1 MLNFRN
7 TNIFFIALLAIL
19 IGVHVKYGLPLYI
32 YPLVLVIYSLIVF
45 YGCYF
50 VGSNFFINIICSAN
64 TNQKEIAISFDDGP
78 ATNHT
83 PEILQ
88 LLKQADVKAT
98 FFCIGNR
105 IAGNENILQQI
116 KEDGHIIGNHSYSH
130 HFWFDMFSSKKML
143 DDLRLMGEELKRVTG
158 LQPKLFRPPYGVTN
172 PNLKKAIIAG
182 DYTPVGWSVRS
193 MDTVV
198 KDENKLLDKINKALK
213 PGAVF
218 LFHDTSATTLN
229 VLPAFIKEVKNRGY
243 HIVPLDKL
251 LHLTPYA

>member
-7 TNIFFIALLAIL
+7 TNIFFTVLLVVL
-19 IGVHVKYGLPLYI
+19 IGVQVKYGLPVYI
-32 YPLVLVIYSLIVF
+32 YSLLLIVYSLIVF
-45 YGCYF
+45 YGCYYI
-50 VGSNFFINIICSAN
+50 GSNFFINIICSAD

-88 LLKQADVKAT
+88 LLKQANIKAT

-143 DDLRLMGEELKRVTG
+143 DDLRLMDEELKRVTG

-172 PNLKKAIIAG
+172 PNLKKAITAG
-182 DYTPVGWSVRS
+182 NYTPVGWSVRS
-193 MDTVV
+193 MDTVT
-198 KDENKLLDKINKALK
+198 KDENKLLDKINKALN